1 MKIKDFLQPEN
12 VALNF
17 VVADKAS
24 LLDALA
30 TKAGAALG
38 LPYDVI
44 ATALK
49 ERDALGSTGIGDGVC
64 IPHARF
70 REVQR
75 PFGMLFRLKRPLSF
89 DAIDGQPV
97 DLAFLLILPS
107 TMQIDQVNA
116 LAAVARRLRVSGTL
130 EQLRTADNERDFY
143 AAVAG

>member
-1 MKIKDFLQPEN
+1 MKIGDFLQPDC

-17 VVADKAS
+17 GVSDKTALLETLAS
-24 LLDALA
+24 KAA
-30 TKAGAALG
+30 TVLG
-38 LPYDVI
+38 LPSGVI

-75 PFGMLFRLKRPLSF
+75 PFGMLVRLKRPLAY

-116 LAAVARRLRVSGTL
+116 LAAVAR
-130 EQLRTADNERDFY
+130 QLRTPGTLDRLRSADNERDFY
-143 AAVAG
+143 AAITG